1 MFNFLKNI
9 KILAVLVIA
18 LVGLF
23 IIGNLYSLFRGQNYV
38 SNGTNI
44 GALLFLLVVGLG
56 IGAFCMYLLNRVK
69 QSAGLT
75 VTETSHT
82 VVESMKKV
90 FKVVCAEGQLTELYN
105 YEQTKKILS
114 FIPSTKKALVIV
126 RAKVL
131 IGFDFE
137 KCKWETDEENKI
149 VKLVY
154 FPEPELLAIEPDF
167 KYYDMDENIFD
178 RFSRED
184 LNKIQI
190 NGKKQVELAALSGDL
205 PKMAADQMKVILSE
219 VIHSNKWQLQN
230 TEIIKAKLPESTTAV
245 G

>member
-1 MFNFLKNI
+1 MFTFLKNI
-9 KILAVLVIA
+9 KILAILVIV

-38 SNGTNI
+38 SQGTNV
-44 GALLFLLVVGLG
+44 GALIFLLLIGLG
-56 IGAFCMYLLNRVK
+56 IGAFCMHLLNKVK
-69 QSAGLT
+69 KDAGLT
-75 VTETSHT
+75 VSESSHT
-82 VVESMKKV
+82 IVESMKKV

-137 KCKWETDEENKI
+137 KCKWETDEDNKTI
-149 VKLVY
+149 KLVH
-154 FPEPELLAIEPDF
+154 FPEAELLAIEPDF

-184 LNKIQI
+184 LNKIQE
-190 NGKKQVELAALSGDL
+190 NGKRQVEIAALTGDL
-205 PKMAADQMKVILSE
+205 PKMAAEQMKAILSE
-219 VIHSNKWQLQN
+219 VIKSTRWQLQN
-230 TEIIKAKLPESTTAV
+230 TDIIKAKLSESTNAV
-245 G
+245 

>member
-9 KILAVLVIA
+9 KILAILVIV

-38 SNGTNI
+38 SSGTNI
-44 GALLFLLVVGLG
+44 GALLFLLVIGLG

-75 VTETSHT
+75 VTESSHT

-137 KCKWETDEENKI
+137 KCKWETDEENKTIKI
-149 VKLVY
+149 VH

-167 KYYDMDENIFD
+167 KYYDMEENIFD

-184 LNKIQI
+184 LNKIQA
-190 NGKKQVELAALSGDL
+190 NGKKQVEIAALQGDL
-205 PKMAADQMKVILSE
+205 PKMAADQMKAILSE
-219 VIHSNKWQLQN
+219 VIKSTKWQLQN
-230 TEIIKAKLPESTTAV
+230 ADIIQARLPESTTAV

>member
-1 MFNFLKNI
+1 MFSFLKNI
-9 KILAVLVIA
+9 KTLAILVIILVA
-18 LVGLF
+18 LFV
-23 IIGNLYSLFRGQNYV
+23 IGNLFALFRGQDNI
-38 SNGTNI
+38 SNGTSI
-44 GALLFLLVVGLG
+44 GAFIFLLIIGLG
-56 IGAFCMYLLNRVK
+56 IGAFCMYLLNKVK
-69 QSAGLT
+69 KSACVT
-75 VTETSHT
+75 VYESSHT

-90 FKVVCAEGQLTELYN
+90 FKIVCAEGQLTELYN

-137 KCKWETDEENKI
+137 KCKWEANETDKTI
-149 VKLVY
+149 KLTY

-178 RFSRED
+178 RFSRDD
-184 LNKIQI
+184 LNKIQE
-190 NGKKQVELAALSGDL
+190 NGKKQVEIAALTGDL
-205 PKMAADQMKVILSE
+205 PKMAADQMKAILSE
-219 VIHSNKWQLQN
+219 VIKSNKWQLQN
-230 TEIIKAKLPESTTAV
+230 EEIIKAKLPDSSTAV

>member
-1 MFNFLKNI
+1 MFTFLKNI
-9 KILAVLVIA
+9 KILAVLVII

-38 SNGTNI
+38 SNGTNV
-44 GALLFLLVVGLG
+44 GALIFLLLLGLG
-56 IGAFCMYLLNRVK
+56 IGAFCMHLLNRVK
-69 QSAGLT
+69 KDAGLT
-75 VTETSHT
+75 VTESSHT

-105 YEQTKKILS
+105 YEQTKKILA

-137 KCKWETDEENKI
+137 KCRWETDEENKT
-149 VKLVY
+149 VKILH

-184 LNKIQI
+184 LNKIQE
-190 NGKKQVELAALSGDL
+190 NGKKQVEIAALTGDL
-205 PKMAADQMKVILSE
+205 PKMAAEQMKAILSE
-219 VIHSNKWQLQN
+219 VIKSTKWQLQN
-230 TEIIKAKLPESTTAV
+230 ADIIKAKLPDSTTAV